1 MLHAVEDTARAEA
14 LIGALR
20 GSIGRNEDEL

>member
-20 GSIGRNEDEL
+20 GATGRDEDEL

>member
-20 GSIGRNEDEL
+20 GGMGKKEDEL